1 MAPEN
6 ETAAQTITEV
16 LGRHWL
22 SDFTVDAAPSYDC
35 ACGQDFGGLDG
46 FIAHQ
51 AAAVV
56 EALGLTEERHTYDAY
71 ESTKAIANWAQRDLE
86 SWTQLDRGDQT
97 YRHVGQRT
105 QTRYVTPWR
114 TETQP
119 EEGQ

>member
-6 ETAAQTITEV
+6 ETAAQTIAEV

-22 SDFTVDAAPSYDC
+22 SDFAVDAAPSYDC

-56 EALGLTEERHTYDAY
+56 EALELVEERHTYDAY
-71 ESTKAIANWAQRDLE
+71 ATTCESGGTGALRY
-86 SWTQLDRGDQT
+86 SGQT
-97 YRHVGQRT
+97 SRYVGPRT
-105 QTRYVTPWR
+105 QYRFVTPWR